1 MSFKGKNLT
10 QGGQMTAY
18 RWRMFLQ
25 VNNWI
30 GFWVFILFVIVASA
44 IFLWSTPQET
54 IDNGSW
60 YWFARFNESFINL
73 MPAGKGKF
81 YDIHYYYARTNTTLT
96 LKMTLQQMLVDPY
109 MQFMGNRLADNLQ
122 IAAVAGGTLGMA
134 VFLAV
139 VWYIAR
145 IGKRES
151 EDEYISGMKITDKP
165 SEVNALLR
173 KNGELSDLRV
183 GDLHMVKNAEV
194 MNFLIHGTISVGK
207 STIIRWLL
215 DYIRKRGDRAIIY
228 DSGCT
233 FIETH
238 YNPEKD
244 FILNPHDE
252 RCANWQLWD
261 ECVDVVDY
269 ENFAASLIP
278 VEGESDPFWVSSS
291 RTIAAD
297 LAIRMSVDPDRSIEK
312 FLKTLLS
319 LSMKSLRDYLVNT
332 PSANLV
338 EEKIEKTAISIRS
351 VVTNY
356 AKSLRFLQ
364 GLDDGTRPKFTIRN
378 WMTSEQYSDSWLFI
392 SAQARHRKSVRS
404 LISMWLSMATLF
416 LQSMGENPDRR
427 VWFIIDEKP
436 GLQRI
441 PEFNETLAEGRK
453 FGGCFVIGIQNMPQ
467 LINVY
472 GRELA
477 KSIFDLLN
485 TRMYGRSPSAEVAK
499 MVEDDLGKQRRK
511 EAREQNSYGLDP
523 VRDGVSLGRD
533 KVSQPVVDYEQVMQ
547 LPNLNFFV
555 RLPGEYPVIRLPLK
569 YRKFKKNHPGL
580 IERNIRDALSPEL
593 EKVIQ
598 ENERSTAL
606 AGMRFPTG
614 EESLEKTADDRSAGT
629 PPEQPVTQTTT
640 TRVVRETPCTPEAPP
655 VVTPVR
661 PDTAPAS
668 PPVISAEKSQPPAE
682 NSNVVPLRKPAANVT
697 EAGPVRHTP
706 PVTPKPAV
714 AVPPDVGQRD
724 ALSLLSQATGK
735 PVGSETA
742 PQGGALDL
750 LNRAR
755 QKPATTTTEDA
766 RNSDGGEAQ
775 ELKLK
780 ITQLAE
786 GSLELTTAGQEK
798 NTSPEKSEGSLSGRR
813 MAREEENILVHRH
826 HDDPG
831 FDESDLSRDYDGE
844 PDL

>member
-18 RWRMFLQ
+18 RWRMFIQ

-30 GFWVFILFVIVASA
+30 GFWILVLFVIIAGA
-44 IFLWSTPQET
+44 LFLSFTSQEM

-60 YWFARFNESFINL
+60 YWFARLNESFIDL

-81 YDIHYYYARTNTTLT
+81 YDIHYYYAATNTTLT
-96 LKMTLQQMLVDPY
+96 LKMTLQQMLTDPY
-109 MQFMGNRLADNLQ
+109 MQFMGDQLAGHLQ
-122 IAAVAGGTLGMA
+122 SSALVAAGISLAA
-134 VFLAV
+134 FLAV
-139 VWYIAR
+139 GWYIAR

-151 EDEYISGMKITDKP
+151 EDEFISGMQLTDKP
-165 SEVNALLR
+165 AEVNRLLR

-183 GDLHMVKNAEV
+183 GDLHMVRNAEV

-207 STIIRWLL
+207 STAIRWLL
-215 DYIRKRGDRAIIY
+215 DYIRRRGDRAIIY

-233 FIETH
+233 FTETH
-238 YNPEKD
+238 YNPKTD

-319 LSMKSLRDYLVNT
+319 LSMQNLREYLANT

-364 GLDDGTRPKFTIRN
+364 GLDDGNRPKFTIRN
-378 WMTSEQYSDSWLFI
+378 WMTREQYSNSWLFI
-392 SAQARHRKSVRS
+392 SAQARHRNSVRS
-404 LISMWLSMATLF
+404 LISMWLSMATLL

-427 VWFIIDEKP
+427 VWFIIDEKTS
-436 GLQRI
+436 LQRI
-441 PEFNETLAEGRK
+441 PQFAETLAEARK

-485 TRMYGRSPSAEVAK
+485 TRMYGRSPSSEVAK

-511 EAREQNSYGLDP
+511 EAKEQNSYGMDA
-523 VRDGVSLGRD
+523 VRDGVSLGKD
-533 KVSQPVVDYEQVMQ
+533 KVHEPVVDYEDVMK
-547 LPNLNFFV
+547 LPNLKFFV
-555 RLPGEYPVIRLPLK
+555 RLPGEYPVVVLKLK
-569 YRKFKKNHPGL
+569 YRKFRKLNQGL

-593 EKVIQ
+593 EKVIR
-598 ENERSTAL
+598 ENERAAAL
-606 AGMRFPTG
+606 AGMKFPDG
-614 EESLEKTADDRSAGT
+614 ENPQAKETIAASAK
-629 PPEQPVTQTTT
+629 TQT
-640 TRVVRETPCTPEAPP
+640 VP
-655 VVTPVR
+655 
-661 PDTAPAS
+661 
-668 PPVISAEKSQPPAE
+668 AEKSTAAGTGKTAKPRKIDLEKVSDQVATQHEPRESAQVESSPLAKANPVPPEKPLTAAGDDE
-682 NSNVVPLRKPAANVT
+682 LTERGSNVVLLRTSTPLKT
-697 EAGPVRHTP
+697 EQPSNPLQDKTRV
-706 PVTPKPAV
+706 
-714 AVPPDVGQRD
+714 
-724 ALSLLSQATGK
+724 
-735 PVGSETA
+735 TA
-742 PQGGALDL
+742 PSPLDR

-755 QKPATTTTEDA
+755 LKPATAATDDVQNAET
-766 RNSDGGEAQ
+766 GGEAQ
-775 ELKLK
+775 ELLMKV
-780 ITQLAE
+780 TQLTD
-786 GSLELTTAGQEK
+786 GGLELTTAGHAA
-798 NTSPEKSEGSLSGRR
+798 SPEQKAKDDNAANRR
-813 MAREEENILVHRH
+813 MAREEENIIRHRH

-831 FDESDLSRDYDGE
+831 YDEGDFERYDDGE
-844 PDL
+844 HEL